1 MILKLFIRKTIIARF
16 IISLVC
22 ILQITK
28 AQNVGVII
36 DRSLSVDENNRNEA
50 VEIIIDLL
58 NGEATSSNSHN
69 WVLLPEKSQLQSPEQ
84 IQLREQKQNEV
95 FSILN
100 NTNAKALANPPFQ
113 LLIGHFGDLSTVHK
127 LSKESWQRAGQ
138 KMHPR
143 QTQEPILN

>member
-84 IQLREQKQNEV
+84 IQLREQKHSYSSV
-95 FSILN
+95 ILEIY
-100 NTNAKALANPPFQ
+100 
-113 LLIGHFGDLSTVHK
+113 LLYTSFLKSLGSEQDKTSLILSAQK
-127 LSKESWQRAGQ
+127 R